1 MSESLNSIK
10 PRLGWLDALRG
21 FTMLLVVTNHVALKS
36 FGMQIRWS
44 AALQFFLLFRMPLFF
59 FISGFLAYKASRI
72 WNARTLGELTLKKL
86 RVQIIP
92 TAVFF
97 LLFLAMIP
105 TTPFIDSLNEALAS
119 SMKAGYWFTLVLLY
133 MLLTFYLFSY
143 VESIIFRRY
152 GGAGARERENR
163 SSADTNAKGIL
174 VPSASNEAVPRTPA
188 PPILILLLFLVSLCL
203 FETCYLPRQFSWA
216 MGHKGPPN
224 EFMNYSSLVEMIR
237 YFPFFLYGAIVHRYW
252 EHAQRLMDSRWFYP
266 VVVLLALITTIE
278 VIKWHYFRL
287 EWASLPHTLAMFLLL
302 TMVFMFFRHYS
313 DFFSDKTV
321 LGRGLQF
328 IGRRTLDIYLLH
340 YFFLPKLPMVGEFFR
355 VNRHNFILDT
365 TAALAVALV
374 VVAFCVI
381 TSQLLRV
388 SSFLKK
394 YLFGRE

>member
-1 MSESLNSIK
+1 MSENLNSTIEPLAVEAQTPK
-10 PRLGWLDALRG
+10 KTRLGWLDALRG

-59 FISGFLAYKASRI
+59 FISGYLAYKASRV
-72 WNARTLGELTLKKL
+72 WNARTLGEMTLKKM
-86 RVQIIP
+86 RVQLIP
-92 TAVFF
+92 TTVFF
-97 LLFLAMIP
+97 LIFLAMIP
-105 TTPFIDSLNEALAS
+105 TTPFIDNLNEALAS

-133 MLLTFYLFSY
+133 MLLTYYLFSY
-143 VESIIFRRY
+143 FETKL
-152 GGAGARERENR
+152 
-163 SSADTNAKGIL
+163 SSVFHLTSYIL
-174 VPSASNEAVPRTPA
+174 FP
-188 PPILILLLFLVSLCL
+188 LLFIVSLCL

-216 MGHKGPPN
+216 LGHKGPPN
-224 EFMNYSSLVEMIR
+224 AFLNYSSLVEMFR
-237 YFPFFLYGAIVHRYW
+237 YFPFFLYGAFVHRHW
-252 EHAQRLMDSRWFYP
+252 ERAQRLMDSRWCFP
-266 VVVLLALITTIE
+266 VVVVLALITTLE
-278 VIKWHYFRL
+278 VIKWHTLRL

-313 DFFSDKTV
+313 DFFSDKTG

-388 SSFLKK
+388 SPFLKK
-394 YLFGRE
+394 YLFGRS

>member
-1 MSESLNSIK
+1 MSESLNSSPLQSKRDQGQYEQTPRK

-44 AALQFFLLFRMPLFF
+44 TALQFFLLFRMPLFF

-105 TTPFIDSLNEALAS
+105 TTPFINSLNEALAS

-133 MLLTFYLFSY
+133 MLLTFYIFSY
-143 VESIIFRRY
+143 VESKICRGPFLI
-152 GGAGARERENR
+152 
-163 SSADTNAKGIL
+163 
-174 VPSASNEAVPRTPA
+174 
-188 PPILILLLFLVSLCL
+188 ILLFIVSLCL

-252 EHAQRLMDSRWFYP
+252 DRAQRLMDSRWFFP
-266 VVVLLALITTIE
+266 LVVLLALITTLE

-302 TMVFMFFRHYS
+302 TIVFMFFRHYS
-313 DFFSDKTV
+313 DFFSDKTA
-321 LGRGLQF
+321 LGRCLQF

-388 SSFLKK
+388 SPFLKK

>member
-1 MSESLNSIK
+1 MSESLNSTK

-59 FISGFLAYKASRI
+59 FISGYLAYKASRV
-72 WNARTLGELTLKKL
+72 WNARTLGEMTLKKM

-97 LLFLAMIP
+97 VLFLAMIP
-105 TTPFIDSLNEALAS
+105 TTPFIDNLNEALAS

-133 MLLTFYLFSY
+133 MLLTYYLFSY
-143 VESIIFRRY
+143 IEQKLSTFHIPL
-152 GGAGARERENR
+152 
-163 SSADTNAKGIL
+163 SSFHL
-174 VPSASNEAVPRTPA
+174 PLSSFLFP
-188 PPILILLLFLVSLCL
+188 LLFIVSLCL

-216 MGHKGPPN
+216 LGHKGPPN
-224 EFMNYSSLVEMIR
+224 AFMNYSSLVEMLR
-237 YFPFFLYGAIVHRYW
+237 YFPFFLYGAFVHRHW
-252 EHAQRLMDSRWFYP
+252 ERAQRLMDSRWCFP
-266 VVVLLALITTIE
+266 LVVLFALITTLE
-278 VIKWHYFRL
+278 VIKWHNLRM

-313 DFFSDKTV
+313 DFFSDKTA

-388 SSFLKK
+388 SPFLKK
-394 YLFGRE
+394 YLFGR

>member
-1 MSESLNSIK
+1 MSENLNSTK

-105 TTPFIDSLNEALAS
+105 TTPFTDSLNEALAS

-143 VESIIFRRY
+143 VESKL
-152 GGAGARERENR
+152 
-163 SSADTNAKGIL
+163 SSFFPL
-174 VPSASNEAVPRTPA
+174 VASFLLP
-188 PPILILLLFLVSLCL
+188 LLFIISLGF

-216 MGHKGPPN
+216 LGHKGPPN
-224 EFMNYSSLVEMIR
+224 AFLNYSSLVEMFR
-237 YFPFFLYGAIVHRYW
+237 YFPFFLYGAMVHRHW
-252 EHAQRLMDSRWFYP
+252 ERAQRLMDSRWFFP
-266 VVVLLALITTIE
+266 VVVVLALLTTLE
-278 VIKWHYFRL
+278 VIKWHYLRM

-313 DFFSDKTV
+313 DFFSDKTA

-388 SSFLKK
+388 SPFLKK
-394 YLFGRE
+394 YLFGRS

>member
-1 MSESLNSIK
+1 
-10 PRLGWLDALRG
+10 
-21 FTMLLVVTNHVALKS
+21 MLLVVTNHVALKS

-44 AALQFFLLFRMPLFF
+44 VALQFFLLFRMPLFF
-59 FISGFLAYKASRI
+59 FISGFLAYKASRV
-72 WNARTLGELTLKKL
+72 WNARTLGELSLKKL

-92 TAVFF
+92 TVVFF

-105 TTPFIDSLNEALAS
+105 TTPFVDSLNEALAS

-163 SSADTNAKGIL
+163 SSADTNL

-188 PPILILLLFLVSLCL
+188 PPILVFFLFLVSLCL

-216 MGHKGPPN
+216 LGYKGPPN

-237 YFPFFLYGAIVHRYW
+237 YFPFFLYGTIVHRYW
-252 EHAQRLMDSRWFYP
+252 DRAQRLMDSRWFFP

-321 LGRGLQF
+321 LGRSLQF

-365 TAALAVALV
+365 TAALVVALV

-388 SSFLKK
+388 SPFLKK

>member
-1 MSESLNSIK
+1 MSESLNSTK

-72 WNARTLGELTLKKL
+72 WNAHTLGELTLKKL

-105 TTPFIDSLNEALAS
+105 TTPFINSLNEALAS

-143 VESIIFRRY
+143 VESKIFRGY
-152 GGAGARERENR
+152 EGTGARGSEN
-163 SSADTNAKGIL
+163 
-174 VPSASNEAVPRTPA
+174 TPA
-188 PPILILLLFLVSLCL
+188 PPILIILLFIISLCL

-216 MGHKGPPN
+216 LGHKGQPN
-224 EFMNYSSLVEMIR
+224 AFMNYSSLVEMIR

-252 EHAQRLMDSRWFYP
+252 ERAQRLMDSRWFFP

-302 TMVFMFFRHYS
+302 TIVFMFFRHYS

-321 LGRGLQF
+321 LGRSLQF

-388 SSFLKK
+388 SPFLKK

>member
-1 MSESLNSIK
+1 MSENLNSTTEPLPVSSEVSPRK

-59 FISGFLAYKASRI
+59 FISGFLAYKASRV
-72 WNARTLGELTLKKL
+72 WNARTLGELTLKKM

-92 TAVFF
+92 TVVFF
-97 LLFLAMIP
+97 LLFLAMVP
-105 TTPFIDSLNEALAS
+105 TTPFLHNLDEALAS
-119 SMKAGYWFTLVLLY
+119 SMKAGYWFTIVLLY

-143 VESIIFRRY
+143 VESKLFRGY
-152 GGAGARERENR
+152 
-163 SSADTNAKGIL
+163 
-174 VPSASNEAVPRTPA
+174 PA
-188 PPILILLLFLVSLCL
+188 PPILILLLFIVSLCM
-203 FETCYLPRQFSWA
+203 FETCYLPRHFSWA
-216 MGHKGPPN
+216 LGYKGQPN
-224 EFMNYSSLVEMIR
+224 EFLNYTSLVEMFR
-237 YFPFFLYGAIVHRYW
+237 YFPFFLYGALMHRYW
-252 EHAQRLMDSRWFYP
+252 ERAQRLMDSRWFFP
-266 VVVLLALITTIE
+266 VVVVLALLTTLE
-278 VIKWHYFRL
+278 VIKWHNLRL

-313 DFFSDKTV
+313 DFFSDKTA

-355 VNRHNFILDT
+355 LNRHNFILDT

-388 SSFLKK
+388 SPFLKK
-394 YLFGRE
+394 HLFGR

>member
-1 MSESLNSIK
+1 MSENLNSTTEPLPVSSEVSPRK

-59 FISGFLAYKASRI
+59 FISGFLAYKASRV
-72 WNARTLGELTLKKL
+72 WNARTLGELTLKKM

-92 TAVFF
+92 TVVFF
-97 LLFLAMIP
+97 LLFLAMVP
-105 TTPFIDSLNEALAS
+105 TTPFLHNLDEALAS
-119 SMKAGYWFTLVLLY
+119 SMKAGYWFTIVLLY

-143 VESIIFRRY
+143 VESKLFR
-152 GGAGARERENR
+152 G
-163 SSADTNAKGIL
+163 
-174 VPSASNEAVPRTPA
+174 TPA
-188 PPILILLLFLVSLCL
+188 PPILILLLFIVSLCM
-203 FETCYLPRQFSWA
+203 FETCYLPRHFSWA
-216 MGHKGPPN
+216 LGYKGQPN
-224 EFMNYSSLVEMIR
+224 EFLNYTSLVEMFR
-237 YFPFFLYGAIVHRYW
+237 YFPFFLYGALVHRYW
-252 EHAQRLMDSRWFYP
+252 ERAQRLMDSRWFFP
-266 VVVLLALITTIE
+266 VVVVLALLTTLE
-278 VIKWHYFRL
+278 VIKWHNLRL

-313 DFFSDKTV
+313 DFFSDKTA

-365 TAALAVALV
+365 TASLAIALLV
-374 VVAFCVI
+374 VGFCVI

-388 SSFLKK
+388 SPFLKK
-394 YLFGRE
+394 HLFGR

>member
-1 MSESLNSIK
+1 MSDNSNSSNSEAAK
-10 PRLGWLDALRG
+10 QSAASKTPRLGWLDALRG
-21 FTMLLVVTNHVALKS
+21 FTMILVVMNHVALKS

-59 FISGFLAYKASRI
+59 FISGFLAYKASRV
-72 WNARTLGELTLKKL
+72 WDGHTLRELSVKKM
-86 RVQIIP
+86 RVQLIP
-92 TAVFF
+92 TIVFF

-105 TTPFIDSLNEALAS
+105 TTPFVPSLMEALAS

-133 MLLTFYLFSY
+133 MLLTFYAFSY
-143 VESIIFRRY
+143 VESKVFGRY
-152 GGAGARERENR
+152 EGTGARGREN
-163 SSADTNAKGIL
+163 
-174 VPSASNEAVPRTPA
+174 TPA
-188 PPILILLLFLVSLCL
+188 PPILIILLFIVSLCL

-252 EHAQRLMDSRWFYP
+252 DRAQRLMDSRWFFP
-266 VVVLLALITTIE
+266 LVVLLALITTIE

-313 DFFSDKTV
+313 DFFSDKTA

-388 SSFLKK
+388 SPFLKK

>member
-1 MSESLNSIK
+1 MSESLNSLNRNAAEPSTLNKK

-44 AALQFFLLFRMPLFF
+44 PALQFFLLFRMPLFF

-72 WNARTLGELTLKKL
+72 WNAHTLGELTLKKL

-105 TTPFIDSLNEALAS
+105 TTPFIDSLNEALAT

-133 MLLTFYLFSY
+133 MLLTFYVFSF
-143 VESIIFRRY
+143 VEQKLISFHFPL
-152 GGAGARERENR
+152 
-163 SSADTNAKGIL
+163 SSFL
-174 VPSASNEAVPRTPA
+174 LP
-188 PPILILLLFLVSLCL
+188 LLFILSLCL

-224 EFMNYSSLVEMIR
+224 AFMNYSSLVEMIR

-252 EHAQRLMDSRWFYP
+252 DRAQRLMDSRWFFP
-266 VVVLLALITTIE
+266 LVVLLALITTLE
-278 VIKWHYFRL
+278 VIKWHTLRM

-321 LGRGLQF
+321 LGRSLQF

-388 SSFLKK
+388 SPFLKK

>member
-1 MSESLNSIK
+1 MSESLNSSPLQSKRDQGQYEQTPRK

-44 AALQFFLLFRMPLFF
+44 TALQFFLLFRMPLFF

-105 TTPFIDSLNEALAS
+105 TTPFINSLNEALAS

-133 MLLTFYLFSY
+133 MLLTFYIFSY
-143 VESIIFRRY
+143 VESKICRGPFLI
-152 GGAGARERENR
+152 
-163 SSADTNAKGIL
+163 
-174 VPSASNEAVPRTPA
+174 
-188 PPILILLLFLVSLCL
+188 ILLFIVSLCL

-252 EHAQRLMDSRWFYP
+252 DRAQRLMDSRWFFP
-266 VVVLLALITTIE
+266 LVVLLALITTLE

-302 TMVFMFFRHYS
+302 TIVFMFFRHYS
-313 DFFSDKTV
+313 EFFSDKTA

-381 TSQLLRV
+381 TSLLLRV
-388 SSFLKK
+388 SPFLKK

>member
-1 MSESLNSIK
+1 MSESLNSTK

-44 AALQFFLLFRMPLFF
+44 TALQFFLLFRMPLFF

-72 WNARTLGELTLKKL
+72 WNAHTLGELTLKKL

-143 VESIIFRRY
+143 VESKIFRGY
-152 GGAGARERENR
+152 EGTGARGREN
-163 SSADTNAKGIL
+163 
-174 VPSASNEAVPRTPA
+174 TPA
-188 PPILILLLFLVSLCL
+188 PPILIILLFIISLCL

-216 MGHKGPPN
+216 LGHKGQPN
-224 EFMNYSSLVEMIR
+224 AFMNYSSLVEMIR

-252 EHAQRLMDSRWFYP
+252 DRAQRLMDSRWFFP
-266 VVVLLALITTIE
+266 LVVLLALITTIE

-302 TMVFMFFRHYS
+302 TMVFMFFPS
-313 DFFSDKTV
+313 
-321 LGRGLQF
+321 
-328 IGRRTLDIYLLH
+328 
-340 YFFLPKLPMVGEFFR
+340 
-355 VNRHNFILDT
+355 
-365 TAALAVALV
+365 
-374 VVAFCVI
+374 
-381 TSQLLRV
+381 
-388 SSFLKK
+388 
-394 YLFGRE
+394 

>member
-1 MSESLNSIK
+1 MSESLNSTK

-59 FISGFLAYKASRI
+59 FISGFLAYKASRV
-72 WNARTLGELTLKKL
+72 WNARTLGELSLKKL

-92 TAVFF
+92 TVVFF

-163 SSADTNAKGIL
+163 SSADTNL

-188 PPILILLLFLVSLCL
+188 PPILVILLFLVSLCL

-216 MGHKGPPN
+216 LGHKGPPN
-224 EFMNYSSLVEMIR
+224 AFMNYSSLVEMIR

-252 EHAQRLMDSRWFYP
+252 DRAQRLMDSRWFFP
-266 VVVLLALITTIE
+266 LVVLLALITTLE
-278 VIKWHYFRL
+278 VIKWHTLRM

-321 LGRGLQF
+321 LGRSLQF

-388 SSFLKK
+388 SPFLKK

>member
-1 MSESLNSIK
+1 MSESSNSTK

-72 WNARTLGELTLKKL
+72 WNAHTLGELTLKKL

-143 VESIIFRRY
+143 VESKIFRGY
-152 GGAGARERENR
+152 EGTGARGREN
-163 SSADTNAKGIL
+163 
-174 VPSASNEAVPRTPA
+174 TPA
-188 PPILILLLFLVSLCL
+188 PPILIILLFVISLCL

-216 MGHKGPPN
+216 LGHKGQPN
-224 EFMNYSSLVEMIR
+224 AFMNYSSLVEMIR

-252 EHAQRLMDSRWFYP
+252 ERAQRLMDSRWFFP
-266 VVVLLALITTIE
+266 VVVLLALVTTLE
-278 VIKWHYFRL
+278 VIKWHYFRM

-313 DFFSDKTV
+313 DFFSDKTA

-388 SSFLKK
+388 SPFLKK